1 MNSIPGRM
9 QSQQQLRRPASSQL
23 AAAYAACRNIA
34 RSAASNFYCA
44 FLLLPSAKRD
54 ALCAVYAFMRHADDI
69 CDNPGFPVEEKRE
82 KLNAWRDS
90 LHQAAEGFPTDDPV
104 LLALA
109 DTQLHYQIPI
119 KLLDLLVEGTAM
131 DLPPRNANDAPVIVY
146 RNFEELYRYCYY
158 VASVVGLVSIRVF
171 GYRDAA
177 AELLAERCGVGFQ
190 LTNIIRDVKEDA
202 GMGRI
207 YLPQEDLASSGIS
220 ADELANA
227 LKAGRIRPVLEL
239 QAKRAREFYASAD
252 ELLALID
259 KDSRAALW
267 ALVSIYRRLLEKIAK
282 RDYDVFS
289 ERVRL
294 TAPEKLSI
302 LAKGLLRRLTA

>member
-69 CDNPGFPVEEKRE
+69 CDDASLPVEEKRE
-82 KLNAWRDS
+82 KLNAWRES
-90 LHQAAEGFPTDDPV
+90 LHQAAAGCPTDDPV

-119 KLLDLLVEGTAM
+119 KLLDQLVAGTAM
-131 DLPPRNANDAPVIVY
+131 DLPPTSAEANVAPLIVY

-158 VASVVGLVSIRVF
+158 VASVVGLVSIRIF
-171 GYRDAA
+171 GYRDPA
-177 AELLAERCGVGFQ
+177 AEPLAERC
-190 LTNIIRDVKEDA
+190 EDA

-220 ADELANA
+220 AAELANG
-227 LKAGRIRPVLEL
+227 LNPGRIRPVLEL

-252 ELLALID
+252 ELLPLID
-259 KDSRAALW
+259 KDSRPALW

-282 RDYDVFS
+282 RGYDVFG

-294 TAPEKLSI
+294 TLPEKFSI
-302 LAKGLLRRLTA
+302 LAKGFLRRLTA

>member
-1 MNSIPGRM
+1 
-9 QSQQQLRRPASSQL
+9 
-23 AAAYAACRNIA
+23 
-34 RSAASNFYCA
+34 
-44 FLLLPSAKRD
+44 
-54 ALCAVYAFMRHADDI
+54 MRHADDI

-220 ADELANA
+220 AGELANA
-227 LKAGRIRPVLEL
+227 LKAGRI
-239 QAKRAREFYASAD
+239 
-252 ELLALID
+252 LALID